1 MALLRI
7 IPTARPPLDW
17 EYSDPTRSPVDF
29 FKLLPAF
36 LLFLHKNQ
44 SDMSKKYD
52 VYGIGN
58 ALVDIVTEVDHDF
71 FAKNGIEKGVM
82 TLVDEKRQRQLIS
95 AIDMKNSKMSCGGS
109 AANTMIG
116 VSQFG
121 GKSYYSCLVAKD
133 DLGKFFLQDLK
144 RNGVDTNLTPETC
157 PQGITGK
164 VLVMTTPD
172 AERTMNTFLGIS
184 SHLSPV
190 HLDEDALANSAYV
203 YLEGYLVT
211 SPTGLEC
218 MKKAKKEAER
228 NNVKTALTFSDPSM
242 VKYFPNQMHEI
253 IGASVDLLFCNEE
266 EAMIHTGTD
275 TIERAREKLKD
286 IAKHFVIT
294 LGANGAMIYDGDTF
308 INIEPYKV
316 KAIDTNGA
324 GDMFAGAFLFGVTHG
339 HSYAE
344 AGKLASLAS
353 SRVVTQFGPR
363 LEPRQVQK
371 VLGDLIAL

>member
-1 MALLRI
+1 MRK
-7 IPTARPPLDW
+7 
-17 EYSDPTRSPVDF
+17 E
-29 FKLLPAF
+29 
-36 LLFLHKNQ
+36 
-44 SDMSKKYD
+44 YD

-58 ALVDIVTEVDHDF
+58 ALVDIVTEVEVDF
-71 FAKNGIEKGVM
+71 FAKNGIEKGMM
-82 TLVDEKRQRQLIS
+82 TLVDEKRQHELIH
-95 AIDMKNSKMSCGGS
+95 AIDMKKSKMSCGGS

-133 DLGKFFLQDLK
+133 DLGSFFLQDLK
-144 RNGVDTNLTPETC
+144 RNGVGTNLTPEAC
-157 PQGITGK
+157 PAGITGK

-184 SHLSPV
+184 SLLSPA
-190 HLDEDALANSAYV
+190 HLDENALTNSSYV

-211 SPTGLEC
+211 SPTGLEA
-218 MKKAKKEAER
+218 MKEAKKIAER
-228 NNVKTALTFSDPSM
+228 KGIKTALTFSDPSM
-242 VKYFPNQMHEI
+242 VKYFSKQMHEV

-266 EAMIHTGTD
+266 EAMIHTGTSD
-275 TIERAREKLKD
+275 LSEAREKLKD
-286 IAKHFVIT
+286 AAKHFVIT
-294 LGANGAMIYDGDTF
+294 LGANGAMIYDGETF

-316 KAIDTNGA
+316 KALDTNGA
-324 GDMFAGAFLFGVTHG
+324 GDMFAGAFLFGITHG

-363 LEPRQVQK
+363 LEPGQVQK
-371 VLGDLIAL
+371 VLGDLIAS